1 MTEKSMYL
9 HNISGGHS
17 KQYFLAVI
25 RLPIPSGLYSLRT
38 AYGKIGVKPREDDK
52 NLVFNTLAQ
61 AEQAMLDAAQEK
73 IAKGYNLVKLPSN
86 VVGPTW
92 LGDPARQIAPTN
104 PPKTSTAKRVLSKFE
119 ERRRTAQWR
128 F

>member
-9 HNISGGHS
+9 QHIAGGHY
-17 KQYFLAVI
+17 KQYFLAI
-25 RLPIPSGLYSLRT
+25 IKLPVSQGLYSLRT
-38 AYGKIGVKPREDDK
+38 AYGKIGAKPKEDDK

-61 AEQAMLDAAQEK
+61 AENAMLGAAQEK
-73 IAKGYNLVKLPSN
+73 LGKGYNLVKLPSD

-92 LGDPARQIAPTN
+92 LGDHARQIASTN
-104 PPKTSTAKRVLSKFE
+104 PPKTPTAQRILSKFE